1 MVTALI
7 MFLFYHFL
15 GTFAK
20 NAAEDGSIS
29 PIIGSWISNIIMLPL
44 GIYLLKRASSDKSL
58 LNIDNIFEELK
69 NKLIKFK

>member
-1 MVTALI
+1 M
-7 MFLFYHFL
+7 Y
-15 GTFAK
+15 K
-20 NAAEDGSIS
+20 RQAEDGSIS
-29 PIIGSWISNIIMLPL
+29 PFIGSWISNIVMLPL